1 VGGASRFGRNRLER
15 APAAPHVAQKEQP
28 NGAWTPGRRH
38 ARISRMKER
47 SERDPVLR
55 LIDAVLGDL
64 AVRSEMYIGRR
75 REDGGDESFVLQTGE
90 DGRLRLALPDRASDA
105 SIEGVVA
112 EAQAYLGDV
121 LGAPVP
127 LCPRH
132 HHPLVG
138 SAAHGR
144 LTWVCPEGSWQCALG
159 DYEEL
164 TWPQDDVASLAHTC
178 PETEATRGDRSRNC
192 QYWPNQARAS
202 GRIRRGGHGG
212 PPDANA
218 P

>member
-1 VGGASRFGRNRLER
+1 
-15 APAAPHVAQKEQP
+15 
-28 NGAWTPGRRH
+28 
-38 ARISRMKER
+38 MKER

-164 TWPQDDVASLAHTC
+164 TWPQDDVATLAPILARRLKRRGVTGVVTINVGRTRRGLVAEFGVA
-178 PETEATRGDRSRNC
+178 ETGADLMQTLRDAAAPLPVALHRGTRG
-192 QYWPNQARAS
+192 A
-202 GRIRRGGHGG
+202 IRVG
-212 PPDANA
+212 PLPQ
-218 P
+218 